1 MVYVGMFCLND
12 VNLAKIC
19 ELTKAGMGELYIAV
33 KTESAMTTYYYSN
46 PEEAL
51 RQARIAGK
59 RPGCYYGGI
68 TLPSGKKGWAIYRGG
83 KVVEQYAIMSPGRK

>member
-1 MVYVGMFCLND
+1 MFCLND
-12 VNLAKIC
+12 VKLANIY
-19 ELTKAGMGELYIAV
+19 ELTKTGKGELYIAV

-68 TLPSGKKGWAIYRGG
+68 TLPSGKKVDRASRKRGAIWATVYP
-83 KVVEQYAIMSPGRK
+83 AL

>member
-1 MVYVGMFCLND
+1 MFCLND
-12 VNLAKIC
+12 VKLANIY
-19 ELTKAGMGELYIAV
+19 ELTKTGKGELYIAV

-83 KVVEQYAIMSPGRK
+83 KVVEQYVIMSPGRK